1 MDRISLLILKKIT
14 SSLSTDEAMEL
25 ETWIGNNPARR
36 NLVDRLTDPSALD
49 EEYAGELRI
58 RHERPARDMAL
69 RIQHMHRQHTRR
81 RVLRAAAAIAAT
93 TVIGAAAWLYITGG
107 SDSSDNATP
116 PLAGAILSIDDIAPG
131 KTGAVYKTAN
141 GDAVAL
147 GASDT
152 AIMANRL
159 PIRHPDRCDAN
170 RPADNL
176 CLEVARG
183 HEFKIMLEDSTVVW
197 LNSEST
203 LSYPEVFS
211 ASERRVHVTG
221 EAYFAVKPDA
231 SRPFYVE
238 TDVQVVRVYG
248 TAFNVRTYADDP
260 CVCTTLEHGSI
271 AISLAETPSGEVRLS
286 PGHQARLNR
295 QDSKLDMLVVDPQVI
310 TGWRNG
316 RFVFQN
322 QPLSVI
328 MRDLARWYDFEYEFD
343 DPDLQDIIFMGSIP
357 RYSDFSVAKRI
368 LERSGGIELKASG
381 SKIIITTCS
390 K

>member
-1 MDRISLLILKKIT
+1 
-14 SSLSTDEAMEL
+14 
-25 ETWIGNNPARR
+25 
-36 NLVDRLTDPSALD
+36 
-49 EEYAGELRI
+49 
-58 RHERPARDMAL
+58 
-69 RIQHMHRQHTRR
+69 
-81 RVLRAAAAIAAT
+81 
-93 TVIGAAAWLYITGG
+93 
-107 SDSSDNATP
+107 
-116 PLAGAILSIDDIAPG
+116 
-131 KTGAVYKTAN
+131 
-141 GDAVAL
+141 
-147 GASDT
+147 
-152 AIMANRL
+152 
-159 PIRHPDRCDAN
+159 
-170 RPADNL
+170 
-176 CLEVARG
+176 
-183 HEFKIMLEDSTVVW
+183 MLEDSTVVW

-238 TDVQVVRVYG
+238 TDEQVVRVYG